1 MRIRKIIFKLSRRSI
16 NSSQVVVSNHPSFLN
31 KGNQD
36 SAFLLG
42 EKAQTLAMPKS
53 KFKVSKLEP
62 KSSLKN
68 KTAKIMDSRKLQ

>member
-1 MRIRKIIFKLSRRSI
+1 MRIREKIFKLSKRSL
-16 NSSQVVVSNHPSFLN
+16 NSSQEVVSNHPPFLN

-36 SAFLLG
+36 LAFLLG
-42 EKAQTLAMPKS
+42 EKAKTLAMPKS
-53 KFKVSKLEP
+53 KFKVSKLQP